1 MVKGKTKSGIKFTMD
16 ERVKDDARV
25 LYYMTAL
32 QNPDNT
38 PMEASKQIMDLLTL
52 IFGAQDGVLAFMNE
66 VANANDGVCD
76 VKSMLTELTDI
87 FEVIGAKK
95 S

>member
-1 MVKGKTKSGIKFTMD
+1 MVKGKTKSGIKFQMD

-32 QNPDNT
+32 QKEGVS
-38 PMEASKQIMDLLTL
+38 PMEVSKHIMDLLSL
-52 IFGAQDGVLAFMNE
+52 IFGEQEGVLAFMNE
-66 VANANDGVCD
+66 VANANGGVCD
-76 VKSMLTELTDI
+76 VKTMLQELTNI
-87 FEVIGAKK
+87 FEAIGAKK